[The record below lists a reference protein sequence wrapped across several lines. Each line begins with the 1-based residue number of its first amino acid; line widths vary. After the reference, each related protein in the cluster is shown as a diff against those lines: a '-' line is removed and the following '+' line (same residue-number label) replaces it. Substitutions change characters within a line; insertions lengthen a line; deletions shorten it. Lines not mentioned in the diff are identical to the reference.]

1 MAICTSSV
9 HDRKSAS
16 KERDILGLLV
26 NDMCRDHG
34 DGTERRE
41 AATDAEDEEE
51 TGAEQGEIVQTA
63 GPAAESSAPVP
74 ASPQSSLAEPPGFSP
89 TRAPGSTS
97 SPIL

>member
-1 MAICTSSV
+1 
-9 HDRKSAS
+9 
-16 KERDILGLLV
+16 
-26 NDMCRDHG
+26 MCRDHG

-51 TGAEQGEIVQTA
+51 AGAEQGEIVQTA